1 MASQGI
7 VELLDHVYATGE
19 PHVGRSCRSS
29 STDPMRRQNSGFSI
43 SSTSRCSIASVSL
56 EGIAAVV
63 YDVTELV
70 RARETAEVANRAK
83 DEFLA
88 MLGHEL
94 RNPLA
99 PIMTALQLLK
109 LRGVETGERERNVIE
124 RQVKHLVSLVDDL
137 LDVSRIT
144 RGKIQLQR
152 TAGGDRRR
160 RGEGD

>member
-1 MASQGI
+1 MSTRRASRMS
-7 VELLDHVYATGE
+7 A
-19 PHVGRSCRSS
+19 GRCRWS
-29 STDPMRRQNSGFSI
+29 STEPMRTPEQRFFDFVYQPLFDRAG
-43 SSTSRCSIASVSL
+43 AV

-70 RARETAEVANRAK
+70 RARENAEVANRAK

-99 PIMTALQLLK
+99 PILTALQLLK
-109 LRGVETGERERNVIE
+109 LRGIDAGERERNVIE
-124 RQVKHLVSLVDDL
+124 RQVKHLVNLVDDL

-144 RGKIQLQR
+144 ARQDSAATQ
-152 TAGGDRRR
+152 AGGDRRR